1 MRKVKYN
8 RHDRSFDVKDMV
20 SAIRTNWLII
30 VVCGLVCAAFL
41 IVGMQ
46 RSEYKSAAA
55 AAQESVGTD
64 VSAIYNGLTDGEKST
79 IQLARSQ
86 EEQLNAQNDYI
97 SNSVFMN
104 IDPYKE
110 GNTTLYYNITYL
122 TTVDATIIG
131 RYIDYAGSN
140 AFYEAVVQKMS
151 TEMEVQ
157 YVKEL
162 ITCTQNTVDMNRYY
176 TEFYIKV
183 IADSQELCED
193 IADAVDNVMQAYI
206 SENQGE
212 TAGYTIDTVDSG
224 YSEMV
229 DTELYNKQ
237 YVSTSNYYNL
247 QSMYNAT
254 IATFTDNM
262 KLVYAATDEELAGTA
277 QGDTTSSEVYAP
289 YRVKYVVLGALIGI
303 FLAVLGIILA
313 YLLSNKVKT
322 EADLESIYD
331 LNVFGTGTELPLV
344 AANMNNVC
352 SKRGINSVVLCGTI
366 SESNKS
372 IMNKLIDEMQKKGI
386 ELTIAGDIGKDV
398 EAREMLASCE
408 HVVFVSQNK
417 KTTYP
422 EVESWLKLCRDLGIS
437 VLGAVALD

>member
-1 MRKVKYN
+1 
-8 RHDRSFDVKDMV
+8 
-20 SAIRTNWLII
+20 
-30 VVCGLVCAAFL
+30 
-41 IVGMQ
+41 
-46 RSEYKSAAA
+46 
-55 AAQESVGTD
+55 
-64 VSAIYNGLTDGEKST
+64 
-79 IQLARSQ
+79 
-86 EEQLNAQNDYI
+86 
-97 SNSVFMN
+97 
-104 IDPYKE
+104 
-110 GNTTLYYNITYL
+110 
-122 TTVDATIIG
+122 
-131 RYIDYAGSN
+131 
-140 AFYEAVVQKMS
+140 
-151 TEMEVQ
+151 
-157 YVKEL
+157 
-162 ITCTQNTVDMNRYY
+162 
-176 TEFYIKV
+176 
-183 IADSQELCED
+183 
-193 IADAVDNVMQAYI
+193 
-206 SENQGE
+206 
-212 TAGYTIDTVDSG
+212 
-224 YSEMV
+224 
-229 DTELYNKQ
+229 
-237 YVSTSNYYNL
+237 
-247 QSMYNAT
+247 
-254 IATFTDNM
+254 M

-289 YRVKYVVLGALIGI
+289 YRVKYAVLGALIGI